1 MCLSGRSSSQVM
13 HSAGEPH
20 PTPSDARKTRVGLSS
35 RPARILVVEDE
46 RIVALDLSAT
56 LEELGYR
63 VVGVATTGAEAHQL
77 ASQERPELVLMDVRL
92 QGDVDGIQTAASLK
106 SEWHVPIVFLTAN
119 ANGETL
125 RRALE
130 TCPGGFLAKPYDQQ
144 SLLSCI
150 EVALRRHDIETR
162 LRAANSELQH
172 ASSFDELTGLYQRRY
187 LERALARE
195 MEFAERDQHSVGVI
209 LLCADQLQSVAEK
222 FGQRARDAVMRQ
234 TAARLRERLR
244 AYDIACRYDADA
256 LLVVVPGESLHGAAR
271 VAEALRDCIAL
282 ASFDDGR
289 GSLGQVTAS
298 LGVASFPEQADN
310 VAELL
315 EIVESELARAKSKGQ
330 NCVAV
335 RGE

>member
-1 MCLSGRSSSQVM
+1 M
-13 HSAGEPH
+13 HSAGEPQS
-20 PTPSDARKTRVGLSS
+20 TPPDARKTRAGLSS

-46 RIVALDLSAT
+46 RIVALDLSST
-56 LEELGYR
+56 LEDLGYR
-63 VVGVATTGAEAHQL
+63 VVGVAATGAEAHQL
-77 ASQERPELVLMDVRL
+77 ASQERPDLVLMDVRL
-92 QGDVDGIQTAASLK
+92 HGDVDGIQTAASIK
-106 SEWHVPIVFLTAN
+106 TEWHVPIVFLTAN

-144 SLLSCI
+144 SLLSGI

-162 LRAANSELQH
+162 LRDANSELQH
-172 ASSFDELTGLYQRRY
+172 ASSFDELTGFYQRRY
-187 LERALARE
+187 LEGVLARE

-222 FGQRARDAVMRQ
+222 FGQRARDAVLRQ

-244 AYDIACRYDADA
+244 AYDIACRYDADS
-256 LLVVVPGESLHGAAR
+256 LLVVVPGESLHGAAH
-271 VAEALRDCIAL
+271 VAEALRDGIAL

-298 LGVASFPEQADN
+298 LGVASFPEQADS

-315 EIVESELARAKSKGQ
+315 QNVEAELARAQSNGQ

-335 RGE
+335 RGK